1 MTRAPTDMR
10 YEGSPEA
17 CADAAE
23 VARKHR
29 ERFPDRPAGYLSS
42 VVYQARQAKYAFE
55 AYYLKNRTV
64 VVRELR
70 PE

>member
-1 MTRAPTDMR
+1 MTRAPTDIR
-10 YEGSPEA
+10 YEGSLEA

-29 ERFPDRPAGYLSS
+29 EQFPDRPAGYFSS
-42 VVYQARQAKYAFE
+42 VVYHSPKTKHSFE
-55 AYYLKNRTV
+55 AYYLKNRAV